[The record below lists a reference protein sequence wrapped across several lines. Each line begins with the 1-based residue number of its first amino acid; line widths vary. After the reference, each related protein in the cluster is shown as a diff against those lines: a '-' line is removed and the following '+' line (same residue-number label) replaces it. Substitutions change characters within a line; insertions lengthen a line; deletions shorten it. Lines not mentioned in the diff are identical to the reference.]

1 MKPLRT
7 LGKSPAFSAVVIL
20 TVALG
25 IASVTAIYSV
35 ADAVVFRPLPVR
47 DEPNVVWVWSTR
59 PDRDRA
65 FFSIPNF
72 LDLQRTNR
80 TTAGFAPVTPLGF
93 SLTGLGETERVSGWR
108 TTASLFPLLG
118 VVPHVGQL
126 PPEAAD
132 PAVAPPSVML
142 GYAFWQ
148 RRFGGDPAIIGRS
161 LTLNGQ
167 GLTVAGVLPPDFVLP
182 GWPVDVVITQPLET
196 DSRGAA
202 RGTHFLRGIARLA
215 PGVTLAQA
223 RDEFA
228 ELNRRLVKDHP
239 ADNATLT
246 APRLVPLRDEITGGY
261 RQSVLLLF
269 AAAAALLLIMCA
281 NLAGLLAARA
291 LARRRD
297 AALCSALGASP
308 ARLLRDY
315 LTEGLLLAAAGGL
328 LAVGLTAWS
337 LDWLVQLAPADLPRA
352 SLVVINWRVVSLAAA
367 CTLLTGLGVGLAPA
381 LRLALT
387 APQDVLRG
395 QSPATTTR
403 SLARRTLLATQ
414 VALGA
419 ALLVGTG
426 LLVRSF
432 QKLLA
437 ADPGFNPR
445 GVLTAQVAVVGANA
459 RSVDALNRFAEEY
472 IRRLSALPGVASASV
487 TSVLPL
493 SGINTRSEFSRP
505 DRPPGNPTDLSSAA
519 NRYIHERYF
528 ETVGIPLRSGRDFTS
543 TDDAKSRP
551 VVIIDEALAARDW
564 PGENPLGKT
573 ISLREG
579 AQAREF
585 EVVGVVGNAKN
596 FSLEE
601 TGTPTLYFSARQM
614 PAWQL
619 AFLTGRMTYV
629 ARTAGDPQALKEPAR
644 RLIRD
649 LDPDAAVTLRTLE
662 EATAWATAP
671 RIFSLRLLGFF
682 SASALLLASLGL
694 YASTAQAVAARTR
707 EIGVRLAL
715 GADHR
720 RIVGQILREAVAI
733 SASGLV
739 GGLTLA
745 ALLTPLAAHLLYG
758 IHPYDAATYLA
769 VAIALT
775 LIVLGAAWFP
785 ARRATKVDP
794 LVALR
799 TE

>member
-1 MKPLRT
+1 MKALRT
-7 LGKSPAFSAVVIL
+7 LGRSPGFSLVVVL

-47 DEPNVVWVWSTR
+47 DEANVAWVWSTR
-59 PDRDRA
+59 PDRDSA

-72 LDLQRTNR
+72 LDLQRDNR
-80 TTAGFAPVTPLGF
+80 STIGFAPVTPLGF
-93 SLTGLGETERVSGWR
+93 SLTGLGEAERVSGWR
-108 TTASLFPLLG
+108 TTAALFPLLG
-118 VVPHVGQL
+118 LVPHLGHL

-132 PAVAPPSVML
+132 SAAAAPSVML

-148 RRFGGDPAIIGRS
+148 RRFGGDPAVIGTA

-167 GLTVAGVLPPDFVLP
+167 SFPVAGVLPPDFLLP
-182 GWPVDVVITQPLET
+182 AWPVDVVVAQPLET
-196 DSRGAA
+196 DSRRAS

-223 RDEFA
+223 RAEFA
-228 ELNRRLVKDHP
+228 DLNHRLVKNFP

-246 APRLVPLRDEITGGY
+246 APRLLPLRDEITGGY

-269 AAAAALLLIMCA
+269 AAAGALLLIMCA

-308 ARLLRDY
+308 ARLLRDC
-315 LTEGLLLAAAGGL
+315 LAEGLLLAALGGL
-328 LAVGLTAWS
+328 LAIVLTVWS
-337 LDWLVQLAPADLPRA
+337 LDWLVRLAPADLPRA
-352 SLVVINWRVVSLAAA
+352 SLVAVNWRVLALASG

-381 LRLALT
+381 LRLART
-387 APQDVLRG
+387 SPQDVLKVHGPGAGTRG
-395 QSPATTTR
+395 V
-403 SLARRTLLATQ
+403 ARRILLAAQ
-414 VALGA
+414 VALCA

-432 QKLLA
+432 QRLLD

-445 GVLTAQVAVVGANA
+445 GVLTAQVAVVGAHA
-459 RSVDALNRFAEEY
+459 RSVDALNRFADEY
-472 IRRLSALPGVASASV
+472 SRRLQALPGVSTVSV

-493 SGINTRSEFSRP
+493 SGINTRYEFSRA
-505 DRPPGNPTDLSSAA
+505 DRPPAKPTDLFSAA
-519 NRYIHERYF
+519 NRYIHENYF
-528 ETVGIPLRSGRDFTS
+528 ATVGIPLRAGRDFAA

-551 VVIIDEALAARDW
+551 VVTIDEALAARDW

-573 ISLREG
+573 ILVREG
-579 AQAREF
+579 AQPREF
-585 EVVGVVGNAKN
+585 EIIGVVGNAKN

-601 TGTPTLYFSARQM
+601 TGTPTFYFSARQM
-614 PAWQL
+614 PSSHL
-619 AFLTGRMTYV
+619 AFLPGRMTYV
-629 ARTAGDPQALKEPAR
+629 ARASGDPATLKEPAR
-644 RLIRD
+644 LALRA
-649 LDPDAAVTLRTLE
+649 LDADAAVTLRTLA

-671 RIFSLRLLGFF
+671 RVFNLRLLGFF

-694 YASTAQAVAARTR
+694 YASTTQAVTARTR

-715 GADHR
+715 GAEHH
-720 RIVGQILREAVAI
+720 RIVREILREAVGI
-733 SASGLV
+733 SIAGLL
-739 GGLTLA
+739 GGLALA
-745 ALLTPLAAHLLYG
+745 ALLAPLAAHLLYG
-758 IHPYDAATYLA
+758 IHPYDAFTYSA
-769 VAIALT
+769 VAVVLT

-794 LVALR
+794 LAALR
-799 TE
+799 SE